1 MVLVFP
7 MQGSGAGAARDV
19 IRDRGRFSTSPG
31 AAPRRCPRRSAF
43 ARDVAAPRRGVVA
56 APTQG
61 VERRADRVDAFA
73 HLAERLARWAEDPVP
88 DAVEELL
95 VLPDCLELSL
105 RPEAMR
111 GILAQTEAIRR
122 RAAAYA

>member
-1 MVLVFP
+1 
-7 MQGSGAGAARDV
+7 V
-19 IRDRGRFSTSPG
+19 IRLQ
-31 AAPRRCPRRSAF
+31 RRPDWLGEHR
-43 ARDVAAPRRGVVA
+43 
-56 APTQG
+56 T
-61 VERRADRVDAFA
+61 DAWIA